1 MNTMRR
7 TGPREPFSA
16 RDYHVLMVLAEEDLY
31 GYAIMKAVEEDSAG
45 AVSLEIGSLY
55 RTLGRLV
62 TQGYVE
68 EIGGPEGA
76 PTEHRGRPR
85 RYYTLTKEGRVA
97 LHGESLRLRDVLEL
111 ARARRLLP
119 EGSG

>member
-16 RDYHVLMVLAEEDLY
+16 RDYHVLMVLAEEPLY

-45 AVSLEIGSLY
+45 SVSLEIGSLY

-68 EIGGPEGA
+68 EIGAPEGA

-111 ARARRLLP
+111 ARERRLLP
-119 EGSG
+119 EGFG

>member
-1 MNTMRR
+1 MKTS
-7 TGPREPFSA
+7 GGHPPRVPFSA

-31 GYAIMKAVEEDSAG
+31 GYAIMKAVEKDSAG
-45 AVSLEIGSLY
+45 SVSLEIGSLY

-62 TQGYVE
+62 TKGYVE
-68 EIGGPEGA
+68 EIDAPEGA

-85 RYYTLTKEGRVA
+85 RYYTLTREGRVA

>member
-1 MNTMRR
+1 MTTIERAQ
-7 TGPREPFSA
+7 PPVPFSA
-16 RDYHVLMVLAEEDLY
+16 RDYHVLMVLAEEPLY
-31 GYAIMKAVEEDSAG
+31 GYAIMQAVEEDSAG
-45 AVSLEIGSLY
+45 SVSLEIGSLY

-62 TQGYVE
+62 NQGYVE
-68 EIGGPEGA
+68 EIGAPEGA
-76 PTEHRGRPR
+76 LTEHRGRPR

-111 ARARRLLP
+111 ARQRSLLP